1 MEAQALAAVQED
13 HTHCKREDLTKKIK
27 ENREQH
33 ILDYAKAIKG
43 WRKEFSAVMLKH
55 AKACEA
61 LADKASSDAS
71 EKDIE
76 YKYVDLPTK
85 PENHVKDY
93 DRIIARL
100 EMSQDESIYL
110 KHRDFNQY
118 VLDEW
123 SWKAAFTES
132 LSNYAR

>member
-1 MEAQALAAVQED
+1 MEAQALAQVQEE
-13 HTHCKREDLTKKIK
+13 HTHCKRDDLTKKIK
-27 ENREQH
+27 ENRDQH

-43 WRKEFSAVMLKH
+43 WRKEFASTMLKH

-61 LADKASSDAS
+61 LADKASSDAAEDS
-71 EKDIE
+71 IT
-76 YKYVDLPTK
+76 YQFPDLPTK

-100 EMSQDESIYL
+100 EMSQDGSIYL
-110 KHRDFNQY
+110 KHSDFNKY

-123 SWKAAFTES
+123 RWKAAFTES